1 MSEFKSLLTI
11 VGTTHSGKT
20 RALLSAARDYAKT
33 RSDGEII
40 AVIVNEGTALSTARM
55 FLDIGMDV
63 VSSAVAAQ
71 MNKEFPNL
79 HFIHQDD
86 AIMQLE
92 DFDPEK
98 VSLFIDC
105 VSDTSLSVDE
115 HGLFVSFYGSHSA
128 DLYEIAAMG
137 TLRAVTASNWGK

>member
-1 MSEFKSLLTI
+1 MSDFKSLLTI

-20 RALLSAARDYAKT
+20 RALLNAARDYVKT
-33 RSDGEII
+33 CGDGEII
-40 AVIVNEGTALSTARM
+40 AVIINEGTALSTARM
-55 FLDIGMDV
+55 FLDLDLNTPFG
-63 VSSAVAAQ
+63 AVAAQ
-71 MNKEFPNL
+71 MNEEFPNL
-79 HFIHQDD
+79 HFIHRDD

-115 HGLFVSFYGSHSA
+115 HGLFVSFSGSHSA

-137 TLRAVTASNWGK
+137 TLRAATASNWGK